1 MNGGPFQ
8 GDFEQFVDFVA
19 RERCMAFLDAFIRD
33 ANELK
38 VELFFK
44 LSQDIFVSLIDDLDE
59 LIKPEAVAI

>member
-1 MNGGPFQ
+1 
-8 GDFEQFVDFVA
+8 
-19 RERCMAFLDAFIRD
+19 MAFLDAFIRD

-44 LSQDIFVSLIDDLDE
+44 LSQDIFVSLIGDLDE